1 MAFTNGSAWLHILN
15 ILYFEVQIV
24 DFYDVGGGV
33 TSCSEITMFA
43 LCRALCPEGVTLRGL
58 ESLANASLV
67 VVAVP
72 RCLFINLK

>member
-1 MAFTNGSAWLHILN
+1 MMLVH
-15 ILYFEVQIV
+15 
-24 DFYDVGGGV
+24 D
-33 TSCSEITMFA
+33 CSDIKNV
-43 LCRALCPEGVTLRGL
+43 CRALCPEGVTLRGL

>member
-1 MAFTNGSAWLHILN
+1 MMLVVVLHDCN
-15 ILYFEVQIV
+15 
-24 DFYDVGGGV
+24 
-33 TSCSEITMFA
+33 EIKMFA

-72 RCLFINLK
+72 RCLFINSK